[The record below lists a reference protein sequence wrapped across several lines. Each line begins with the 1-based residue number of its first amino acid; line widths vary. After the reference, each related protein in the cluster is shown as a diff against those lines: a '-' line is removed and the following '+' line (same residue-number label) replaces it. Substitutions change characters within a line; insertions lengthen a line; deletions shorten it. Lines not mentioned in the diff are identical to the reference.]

1 MSGPERPGGGTFRRH
16 PIFAT
21 NLLRLAVGENN
32 MPQHVLNPFPD
43 GWTAKHAAVCAE
55 HLLDD
60 HGQQVLAVLRH
71 PTYPYA
77 GFVASGGGLDN
88 GLRDIATAYIDRV
101 RQVHPLGPAG
111 DWLLGADDDGFG
123 WLDIG
128 WGGIGGNTDPRL
140 SFWVARGEG
149 ESGVDRSVVLLAAN
163 RHRLATGQQCCEGL
177 SIGLRVVMHLAN
189 MPVGASPRVRV
200 QVTGLSASRL
210 WLARAPQQQ
219 YVKATAQQ
227 SRQPGVQAAAMPGDQ
242 HAVGRLAETAKGA
255 KTRTSVQQPSLDHRA
270 FRDAICVFEQASNT
284 ERDTARP
291 YALTGEVSQLKVRP
305 ALAGTTQ
312 VYAGA
317 NGKRAP
323 KPVKVRLVDNQ
334 ADPRI
339 EVRQSIVSDLLN
351 DPGKVQAVD
360 PTDLPLRGDH
370 ASAVQAYLRGK
381 ELLDRLDAYG
391 LDTAHY
397 FKLARLPLLMRH
409 RAWFFSQP
417 DGLAVNAMVR
427 PERAAQS
434 LVEDFEAT
442 DRPRLEV
449 LFGATSL
456 DHQALR
462 EDDHGRLRAQPL
474 GLAADPRWAWH
485 EFGHVLS
492 YAATGALEFHFA
504 HSAGDALA
512 AIVSDP
518 DSKLAVDAHGRR
530 DALLS
535 GLTFPW
541 VKLARRHD
549 RQASLGWCWCGQ
561 RNSQRNVPFRLPA
574 LLYKGYVEEQMLSSS
589 LFRLY
594 CVLGGDTFT
603 QQAQRHAASDYC
615 IYLVMRAIALLGPA
629 AVVPALTPGAFVS
642 ALIDADVGTGDWVV
656 RMPRPDPQRPQVR
669 RRLGGSAHK
678 VIRWAFEQQ
687 GLYATDQPQ
696 EFTLGEGRPPAVD
709 LYVPGLGDRLNGGYA
724 PVALVWAERKG
735 QAAPLWHADARALC
749 LVGHELVMSVHNRG
763 QCRALAVGARA
774 WAAPADTTRLQW
786 QPLSASGA
794 QPNDVSVAGVVQ
806 FKFAAKDSSGKPLAG
821 PWFVLVEAN
830 CRDDRAN
837 LHPDAGLPCSSDMPP
852 SGRRELIDLVANDNN
867 LGLRR
872 VDFG

>member
-1 MSGPERPGGGTFRRH
+1 
-16 PIFAT
+16 
-21 NLLRLAVGENN
+21 
-32 MPQHVLNPFPD
+32 MPQHDLNSFPD
-43 GWTAKHAAVCAE
+43 GWTAKHAAVSAE

-60 HGQQVLAVLRH
+60 DGQQVLAVLRH

-77 GFVASGGGLDN
+77 GFVAAGDDLHN
-88 GLRDIATAYIDRV
+88 RLRDMATAYIARV

-111 DWLLGADDDGFG
+111 DWLLAAHSDGFG

-163 RHRLATGQQCCEGL
+163 RHRLSSGQQCCEGL
-177 SIGLRVVMHLAN
+177 SIGLRVVMHLDNTSAGDS
-189 MPVGASPRVRV
+189 VRVR
-200 QVTGLSASRL
+200 VTGLSSSRL

-219 YVKATAQQ
+219 NAEATAQP
-227 SRQPGVQAAAMPGDQ
+227 SRQQGVQAAAMPGDQ
-242 HAVGRLAETAKGA
+242 RAAGRLAETAKGA
-255 KTRTSVQQPSLDHRA
+255 KTRPKVQQPSLDHQA

-284 ERDTARP
+284 ERDTAKP
-291 YALTGEVSQLKVRP
+291 YALTGEVSQHQASPVMAEPR
-305 ALAGTTQ
+305 Q
-312 VYAGA
+312 VDADAMGR
-317 NGKRAP
+317 RAP
-323 KPVKVRLVDNQ
+323 NPVKLRLVDNP

-351 DPGKVQAVD
+351 DPDKVQAVD

-391 LDTAHY
+391 LATAHY

-417 DGLAVNAMVR
+417 DGLAVNATVR
-427 PERAAQS
+427 PERASQS

-589 LFRLY
+589 MFRLY

-629 AVVPALTPGAFVS
+629 AVVPALTPDAFVS

-656 RMPRPDPQRPQVR
+656 RMSRPDPQRPQER

-724 PVALVWAERKG
+724 PVALVWAKRRG
-735 QAAPLWHADARALC
+735 QAAPLWHADAGALC
-749 LVGHELVMSVHNRG
+749 LVG
-763 QCRALAVGARA
+763 
-774 WAAPADTTRLQW
+774 
-786 QPLSASGA
+786 AS
-794 QPNDVSVAGVVQ
+794 
-806 FKFAAKDSSGKPLAG
+806 L
-821 PWFVLVEAN
+821 
-830 CRDDRAN
+830 
-837 LHPDAGLPCSSDMPP
+837 
-852 SGRRELIDLVANDNN
+852 
-867 LGLRR
+867 
-872 VDFG
+872 